1 MADAQK
7 TIELIFQGVDKT
19 GAATAAAVKNLE
31 SFGGS
36 LKGATQPVADFTV
49 AALKVEAGVLA
60 VGAAFTTFA
69 VKSAADFDAAFRQIT
84 TLFDATDEDL
94 AKFKDSILE
103 YASGSSASLEEI
115 TNSLSAAIGS
125 GVEYSKSLDLIAT
138 AEKLSVATRADLK
151 GTTEVL
157 VSALNAYKLS
167 TSEAGSVSD
176 KLFQIIKDGKIEMTD
191 LSASLANITAIAA
204 PAGVSL
210 DEIGAGIAALTAAG
224 VQPST
229 AIDAL
234 RSALSNIIK
243 PSEQA
248 KKLANELG
256 IEFDANALKS
266 KGLAGVLD
274 DVQKATGGSAD
285 KMTVLF
291 GDVQGL
297 AAVMT
302 LTGSQA
308 DAFAG
313 SLGSMGKAAGAV
325 DAAFAKMNGSVE
337 QSSAKA
343 VNALKVLLV
352 EIGTPLLDEFGG
364 IATAIAKV
372 FAAVADSVKDGA
384 LSGLVEYIESLAGEI
399 QKAFEQIATN
409 LPAALAKADLS
420 GFTKGL
426 DAVVGSVKGLFDGF
440 DLGSAD
446 GLARAI
452 ETLGA
457 AFLGLSKYAAGVIES
472 FEPMFDLLV
481 KVGQGAASVDAD
493 FFEFAGNLGGAVTQ
507 INLLAGTLN
516 GLLPSFEALLTLLI
530 AKQGIG
536 LVGSLA
542 GLATGA
548 AGAGAGLVGMAT
560 EAGRVVGT
568 IKSLVE
574 GTSVLTMSLAGTAGL
589 AAAALAA
596 GYAFGTALN
605 DPINKRVS
613 TLTGSETTLGGW
625 IYDLVNAGE
634 DAEEVGVTVD
644 GLRVS
649 LEDLNKG
656 VESGAYVWDDVTQSW
671 TNAQKAS
678 AGLADGLDGVAGAVR
693 KVSKDGITEYVDAMG
708 NVVKYTEDSAGALQ
722 RWNDAVLAAGGVL
735 DESTS
740 GAQSFADANRAV
752 FDTTTAI
759 VPIIDEATGK
769 VVGYEQNLLAT
780 GKALDTVGK
789 STDGIKKSAEELA
802 KAEEA
807 AQKLKLELEKIASNE
822 RIKTLEFKAQIDV
835 ARIQADAKKVVAAFD
850 SINSGIQS
858 TGETLS
864 SLWDSLGSGDLSF
877 SQMFALQRELD
888 KESQRRDQEFR
899 LQEDLTRK
907 QIEMMDAQI
916 NALNN
921 GDGMIKVTGDGLQ
934 PHLEAFM
941 WEILKAIQ
949 VRVNADGLKMLLG
962 T

>member
-60 VGAAFTTFA
+60 VGAAFATFA

-157 VSALNAYKLS
+157 VSTLNAYGLS

-191 LSASLANITAIAA
+191 LSASLANITPIAA
-204 PAGVSL
+204 TAGVSL
-210 DEIGAGIAALTAAG
+210 DEIGAGIATLTAAG

-234 RSALSNIIK
+234 RSALSNLIK

-285 KMTVLF
+285 KMAILF

-297 AAVMT
+297 SAVMT

-308 DAFAG
+308 DAFAD

-384 LSGLVEYIESLAGEI
+384 LSGLVEYIESLAAEI

-409 LPAALAKADLS
+409 LPAALEKADLS

-481 KVGQGAASVDAD
+481 EVGKGAAGVDSSVFAL
-493 FFEFAGNLGGAVTQ
+493 AGNIGGVVTQ
-507 INLLAGTLN
+507 ANLLAGGLTGLVPLFE
-516 GLLPSFEALLTLLI
+516 GLLSLLVV
-530 AKQGIG
+530 KQGVG
-536 LVGSLA
+536 LVGA
-542 GLATGA
+542 MGALATGS
-548 AGAGAGLVGMAT
+548 GALATALGSAGLV
-560 EAGRVVGT
+560 
-568 IKSLVE
+568 
-574 GTSVLTMSLAGTAGL
+574 
-589 AAAALAA
+589 AAAGAA
-596 GYAFGTALN
+596 GYAVGTVLN
-605 DPINKRVS
+605 DGINKVVS
-613 TLTGSETTLGGW
+613 SVSGSETTLGAW
-625 IYDLVNAGE
+625 LADLVNSAD
-634 DAEEVGVTVD
+634 DAKGFAVTVD
-644 GLRVS
+644 GLRIS
-649 LEDLNKG
+649 IEDLNQG
-656 VESGAYVWDDVTQSW
+656 VESGKYVWDDVTGAW
-671 TNAQKAS
+671 TS
-678 AGLADGLDGVAGAVR
+678 AVKQADVLAEGLDGVAGAVR

-722 RWNDAVLAAGGVL
+722 RWNDAVLASGGVL

-789 STDGIKKSAEELA
+789 NTSGIKKSAEELA

-835 ARIQADAKKVVAAFD
+835 ARIQADAQKVVAAFD
-850 SINSGIQS
+850 SINTGIES

-921 GDGMIKVTGDGLQ
+921 GDGMIKITGDGLQ

>member
-36 LKGATQPVADFTV
+36 LKGATQPVADFTA

-84 TLFDATDEDL
+84 TLFDATDDDL

-157 VSALNAYKLS
+157 VSTLNAYGLS
-167 TSEAGSVSD
+167 TSAAGEVSD

-191 LSASLANITAIAA
+191 LSASLANITPIAA
-204 PAGVSL
+204 TAGVSL
-210 DEIGAGIAALTAAG
+210 DEVGAGIATLTAAG
-224 VQPST
+224 MQPST

-234 RSALSNIIK
+234 RSALSNMIK

-266 KGLAGVLD
+266 KGLAGALD

-285 KMTVLF
+285 KMAILF

-297 AAVMT
+297 SAVMT

-343 VNALKVLLV
+343 VNALKALLV
-352 EIGTPLLDEFGG
+352 EIGTPLLDELGG

-409 LPAALAKADLS
+409 LPVALAKADLS

-446 GLARAI
+446 GLAREI

-472 FEPMFDLLV
+472 FEPMLDLLV
-481 KVGQGAASVDAD
+481 EVGKGAAGVDSSVFAL
-493 FFEFAGNLGGAVTQ
+493 AGNIGGVVTQ
-507 INLLAGTLN
+507 ANLLAGGLTGLVPLFE
-516 GLLPSFEALLTLLI
+516 GLLALLVV
-530 AKQGIG
+530 KQGVG
-536 LVGSLA
+536 LVGA
-542 GLATGA
+542 MGALATGS
-548 AGAGAGLVGMAT
+548 GALATALGSAGLV
-560 EAGRVVGT
+560 
-568 IKSLVE
+568 
-574 GTSVLTMSLAGTAGL
+574 
-589 AAAALAA
+589 AAAGAA
-596 GYAFGTALN
+596 GYAVGTVLN
-605 DPINKRVS
+605 DGITKVVS
-613 TLTGSETTLGGW
+613 SVSESETTLGAW
-625 IYDLVNAGE
+625 IYDLVNSAD
-634 DAEEVGVTVD
+634 DAKGFAVTVD
-644 GLRVS
+644 GLRIS
-649 LEDLNKG
+649 IEDLNQG
-656 VESGAYVWDDVTQSW
+656 VESGKYVWDDVTGAW
-671 TNAQKAS
+671 TS
-678 AGLADGLDGVAGAVR
+678 AVKQADVLAEGLDGVAGAVR

-708 NVVKYTEDSAGALQ
+708 NVVKYTEDSAGALK

-835 ARIQADAKKVVAAFD
+835 ARIQADAQKVVAAFD
-850 SINSGIQS
+850 SINAGIQS
-858 TGETLS
+858 TGETMS
-864 SLWDSLGSGDLSF
+864 SMWDTLGSGDLSF
-877 SQMFALQRELD
+877 SQTFALQRELD

-921 GDGMIKVTGDGLQ
+921 GDGMIKISGDGLQ

>member
-1 MADAQK
+1 M
-7 TIELIFQGVDKT
+7 
-19 GAATAAAVKNLE
+19 
-31 SFGGS
+31 
-36 LKGATQPVADFTV
+36 
-49 AALKVEAGVLA
+49 
-60 VGAAFTTFA
+60 
-69 VKSAADFDAAFRQIT
+69 
-84 TLFDATDEDL
+84 
-94 AKFKDSILE
+94 
-103 YASGSSASLEEI
+103 
-115 TNSLSAAIGS
+115 
-125 GVEYSKSLDLIAT
+125 
-138 AEKLSVATRADLK
+138 
-151 GTTEVL
+151 
-157 VSALNAYKLS
+157 
-167 TSEAGSVSD
+167 
-176 KLFQIIKDGKIEMTD
+176 
-191 LSASLANITAIAA
+191 
-204 PAGVSL
+204 L
-210 DEIGAGIAALTAAG
+210 DEL
-224 VQPST
+224 
-229 AIDAL
+229 
-234 RSALSNIIK
+234 
-243 PSEQA
+243 
-248 KKLANELG
+248 
-256 IEFDANALKS
+256 
-266 KGLAGVLD
+266 
-274 DVQKATGGSAD
+274 
-285 KMTVLF
+285 
-291 GDVQGL
+291 
-297 AAVMT
+297 
-302 LTGSQA
+302 
-308 DAFAG
+308 
-313 SLGSMGKAAGAV
+313 
-325 DAAFAKMNGSVE
+325 
-337 QSSAKA
+337 
-343 VNALKVLLV
+343 
-352 EIGTPLLDEFGG
+352 GG

-440 DLGSAD
+440 DLGRAD
-446 GLARAI
+446 GLAREI

-472 FEPMFDLLV
+472 FEPMLDLLV
-481 KVGQGAASVDAD
+481 EVGKGAAGVDSSVFAL
-493 FFEFAGNLGGAVTQ
+493 AGNIGGVVTQ
-507 INLLAGTLN
+507 ANLLAGGLTGLVPLFE
-516 GLLPSFEALLTLLI
+516 GLLALLVV
-530 AKQGIG
+530 KQGVG
-536 LVGSLA
+536 LVGA
-542 GLATGA
+542 MGALATGS
-548 AGAGAGLVGMAT
+548 GALATALGSAGLV
-560 EAGRVVGT
+560 
-568 IKSLVE
+568 
-574 GTSVLTMSLAGTAGL
+574 
-589 AAAALAA
+589 AAAGAA
-596 GYAFGTALN
+596 GYAVGTVLN
-605 DPINKRVS
+605 DGINKVVS
-613 TLTGSETTLGGW
+613 SVSGSETTLGAW
-625 IYDLVNAGE
+625 IYDLVNSAD
-634 DAEEVGVTVD
+634 DAKGFAVTVD
-644 GLRVS
+644 GLRIS

-656 VESGAYVWDDVTQSW
+656 VESGKYVWDDVTGAW
-671 TNAQKAS
+671 TS
-678 AGLADGLDGVAGAVR
+678 AVKQADVLAEGLDGVAGAVR

-740 GAQSFADANRAV
+740 GAQSFAEANRAV

-789 STDGIKKSAEELA
+789 NTSGIKKSAEELA

-807 AQKLKLELEKIASNE
+807 AQKLKLEMEKLASNE

-835 ARIQADAKKVVAAFD
+835 ARIQADAQKVVAAFD
-850 SINSGIQS
+850 SINAGIQS

-921 GDGMIKVTGDGLQ
+921 GDGMIKISGDGLQ

>member
-36 LKGATQPVADFTV
+36 LKGATQPVADFTA

-69 VKSAADFDAAFRQIT
+69 VKSAADFDAAFKQIT

-157 VSALNAYKLS
+157 VSTLNAYGLS

-191 LSASLANITAIAA
+191 LSASLANITPIAA
-204 PAGVSL
+204 TAGVSL
-210 DEIGAGIAALTAAG
+210 DEIGAGIATLTAAG

-285 KMTVLF
+285 KMAILF

-297 AAVMT
+297 SAVMT

-343 VNALKVLLV
+343 VNALKALLV

-399 QKAFEQIATN
+399 QEAFEQIATN

-452 ETLGA
+452 ETLGV

-481 KVGQGAASVDAD
+481 EVGKGAAGVDSSVFAL
-493 FFEFAGNLGGAVTQ
+493 AGNIGGVVTQ
-507 INLLAGTLN
+507 ANLLAGGLTGLVPLFE
-516 GLLPSFEALLTLLI
+516 GLLALLVV
-530 AKQGIG
+530 KQGVG
-536 LVGSLA
+536 LVGA
-542 GLATGA
+542 IGALATGS
-548 AGAGAGLVGMAT
+548 GALATALGSAGLV
-560 EAGRVVGT
+560 
-568 IKSLVE
+568 
-574 GTSVLTMSLAGTAGL
+574 
-589 AAAALAA
+589 AAAGAA
-596 GYAFGTALN
+596 GYAVGTVLN
-605 DPINKRVS
+605 DGINKVVS
-613 TLTGSETTLGGW
+613 SVSGSETTLGAW
-625 IYDLVNAGE
+625 LADLVNSAD
-634 DAEEVGVTVD
+634 DAKGFAVTVD
-644 GLRVS
+644 GLRIS

-656 VESGAYVWDDVTQSW
+656 VESGKYVWDDVTGAW
-671 TNAQKAS
+671 TS
-678 AGLADGLDGVAGAVR
+678 AVKQADVLAEGLDGVAGAVR

-722 RWNDAVLAAGGVL
+722 RWNEAVLAAGGVL

-740 GAQSFADANRAV
+740 GAQSFAEANRAV

-789 STDGIKKSAEELA
+789 STDGIKKSAEEIA

-807 AQKLKLELEKIASNE
+807 AQKLKLEMEKLASNE

-835 ARIQADAKKVVAAFD
+835 ARIQADAQKVVAAFD
-850 SINSGIQS
+850 SINAGIES

-921 GDGMIKVTGDGLQ
+921 GDGMIKITGDGLQ

>member
-36 LKGATQPVADFTV
+36 LKGATQPVADFTA

-69 VKSAADFDAAFRQIT
+69 VKSAADFDAAFKQIT

-157 VSALNAYKLS
+157 VSTLNAYGLS

-191 LSASLANITAIAA
+191 LSASLANITPIAA
-204 PAGVSL
+204 TAGVSL
-210 DEIGAGIAALTAAG
+210 DEIGAGIATLTAAG

-285 KMTVLF
+285 KMAILF

-297 AAVMT
+297 SAVMT

-308 DAFAG
+308 EAFAG

-343 VNALKVLLV
+343 VNALKALLV

-399 QKAFEQIATN
+399 QEAFEQIATN

-452 ETLGA
+452 ETLGV

-481 KVGQGAASVDAD
+481 EVGDGAAGVDSSVFAL
-493 FFEFAGNLGGAVTQ
+493 AGNIGGVVTQ
-507 INLLAGTLN
+507 ANLLAGGLTGLVPLFE
-516 GLLPSFEALLTLLI
+516 GLLALLVV
-530 AKQGIG
+530 KQGVG
-536 LVGSLA
+536 LVGA
-542 GLATGA
+542 MGALATGS
-548 AGAGAGLVGMAT
+548 GALATALGSAGLV
-560 EAGRVVGT
+560 
-568 IKSLVE
+568 
-574 GTSVLTMSLAGTAGL
+574 
-589 AAAALAA
+589 AAAGAA
-596 GYAFGTALN
+596 GYAVGTVLN
-605 DPINKRVS
+605 DGINKVVS
-613 TLTGSETTLGGW
+613 SVSGSETTLGAW
-625 IYDLVNAGE
+625 LADLVNSAD
-634 DAEEVGVTVD
+634 DAKGFAVTVD
-644 GLRVS
+644 GLRIS

-656 VESGAYVWDDVTQSW
+656 VESGKYVWDDVTGAW
-671 TNAQKAS
+671 TS
-678 AGLADGLDGVAGAVR
+678 AGKQADVLAEGLDGVAGAVR

-740 GAQSFADANRAV
+740 GAQSFAEANRAV

-789 STDGIKKSAEELA
+789 STDGIKKSAEEIA

-835 ARIQADAKKVVAAFD
+835 ARIQADAQKVVAAFD
-850 SINSGIQS
+850 SINAGIQS

-921 GDGMIKVTGDGLQ
+921 GDGMIKISGDGLQ

>member
-36 LKGATQPVADFTV
+36 LKGATQPVADFTA

-60 VGAAFTTFA
+60 VGAAFTAFA
-69 VKSAADFDAAFRQIT
+69 VKSATDFDAAFRQIT

-94 AKFKDSILE
+94 AKFKDNILE

-157 VSALNAYKLS
+157 VSTLNAYGLS
-167 TSEAGSVSD
+167 TSAAGEVSD

-191 LSASLANITAIAA
+191 LSASLANITPIAA
-204 PAGVSL
+204 TAGVSL
-210 DEIGAGIAALTAAG
+210 DEIGAGIATLTAAG

-234 RSALSNIIK
+234 RSALSNMIK

-285 KMTVLF
+285 KMAVLF

-297 AAVMT
+297 SAVMT

-343 VNALKVLLV
+343 VTALKVLLV

-384 LSGLVEYIESLAGEI
+384 LSGLVEYIEGLAGEI

-481 KVGQGAASVDAD
+481 EVGKGAAGVDSSVFAL
-493 FFEFAGNLGGAVTQ
+493 AGNIGGVVTQ
-507 INLLAGTLN
+507 ANLLAGGLTGLVPLFE
-516 GLLPSFEALLTLLI
+516 GLLALLVV
-530 AKQGIG
+530 KQGVG
-536 LVGSLA
+536 LVGA
-542 GLATGA
+542 MGALATGS
-548 AGAGAGLVGMAT
+548 GALATALGSAGLV
-560 EAGRVVGT
+560 
-568 IKSLVE
+568 
-574 GTSVLTMSLAGTAGL
+574 
-589 AAAALAA
+589 AAAGAA
-596 GYAFGTALN
+596 GYAVGTVLN
-605 DPINKRVS
+605 DGINKVVS
-613 TLTGSETTLGGW
+613 SVSGSETTLGAW
-625 IYDLVNAGE
+625 IYDLVNSAD
-634 DAEEVGVTVD
+634 DAKGFAVTVD
-644 GLRVS
+644 GLRIS
-649 LEDLNKG
+649 IEDLNQG
-656 VESGAYVWDDVTQSW
+656 VESGKYVWDDVTGAW
-671 TNAQKAS
+671 TS
-678 AGLADGLDGVAGAVR
+678 AVKQADVLAEGLDGVAGAVR

-722 RWNDAVLAAGGVL
+722 RWNEAVLASGGVL
-735 DESTS
+735 DEPTS
-740 GAQSFADANRAV
+740 GAKSFADANRAV

-807 AQKLKLELEKIASNE
+807 AQKLKLEMEKLASNE

-835 ARIQADAKKVVAAFD
+835 ARIQADAQKVVAAFG
-850 SINSGIQS
+850 SINTGIQS

-921 GDGMIKVTGDGLQ
+921 GDGMIKITGDGLQ

>member
-36 LKGATQPVADFTV
+36 LKGATQPVADFTA

-157 VSALNAYKLS
+157 VSTLNAYGLS
-167 TSEAGSVSD
+167 TSAAGEVSD

-191 LSASLANITAIAA
+191 LSASLANITPIAA
-204 PAGVSL
+204 TAGVSL
-210 DEIGAGIAALTAAG
+210 DEIGAGIATLTAAG

-234 RSALSNIIK
+234 RSALSNMIK

-285 KMTVLF
+285 KMAVLF

-297 AAVMT
+297 SAVMT

-481 KVGQGAASVDAD
+481 EVGKGAAGVDSSVFAL
-493 FFEFAGNLGGAVTQ
+493 AGNIGGVVTQ
-507 INLLAGTLN
+507 ANLLAGGLTGLVPLFE
-516 GLLPSFEALLTLLI
+516 GLLALLVG
-530 AKQGIG
+530 KQGVG
-536 LVGSLA
+536 LVGA
-542 GLATGA
+542 MGALATGS
-548 AGAGAGLVGMAT
+548 GALATALGSAGLV
-560 EAGRVVGT
+560 
-568 IKSLVE
+568 
-574 GTSVLTMSLAGTAGL
+574 
-589 AAAALAA
+589 AAAGAA
-596 GYAFGTALN
+596 GYAVGTVLN
-605 DPINKRVS
+605 DGINKVVS
-613 TLTGSETTLGGW
+613 SVSGSETTLGAW
-625 IYDLVNAGE
+625 IYDLVNSAD
-634 DAEEVGVTVD
+634 DAKGFAVTVD
-644 GLRVS
+644 GLRIS
-649 LEDLNKG
+649 IEDLNQG
-656 VESGAYVWDDVTQSW
+656 VESGKYVWDDVTGAW
-671 TNAQKAS
+671 TS
-678 AGLADGLDGVAGAVR
+678 AVKQADVLAEGLDGVAGAVR

-740 GAQSFADANRAV
+740 GAQSFAEANRAV

-789 STDGIKKSAEELA
+789 NTSGIKKSAEELA

-807 AQKLKLELEKIASNE
+807 AQKLKLEMEKLASNE

-835 ARIQADAKKVVAAFD
+835 ARIQADAQKVVAAFD
-850 SINSGIQS
+850 SINAGIQS

-864 SLWDSLGSGDLSF
+864 SMWDTLGSGDLSF
-877 SQMFALQRELD
+877 SQMWHLEDELQ
-888 KESQRRDQEFR
+888 KESQRRDQAFK
-899 LQEDLTRK
+899 LQADLTRK

-921 GDGMIKVTGDGLQ
+921 GDGMIKITGDGLQ

>member
-19 GAATAAAVKNLE
+19 GAATSAAVKNLE

-36 LKGATQPVADFTV
+36 LKGATHPVADFTV

-69 VKSAADFDAAFRQIT
+69 VKSAADFDAAFKQIT

-157 VSALNAYKLS
+157 VSTLNAYGLS

-191 LSASLANITAIAA
+191 LSASLANITPIAA
-204 PAGVSL
+204 TAGVSL
-210 DEIGAGIAALTAAG
+210 DEIGAGIATLTAAG
-224 VQPST
+224 VQPSS

-285 KMTVLF
+285 KMAILF

-297 AAVMT
+297 SAVMT

-384 LSGLVEYIESLAGEI
+384 LSGLVEYIEGLAGEI

-481 KVGQGAASVDAD
+481 EVGKGAAGVDSSVFAL
-493 FFEFAGNLGGAVTQ
+493 AGNIGGVVTQ
-507 INLLAGTLN
+507 ANLLAGGLTGLVPLFE
-516 GLLPSFEALLTLLI
+516 GLLALLVV
-530 AKQGIG
+530 KQGVG
-536 LVGSLA
+536 LVGA
-542 GLATGA
+542 MGALATGS
-548 AGAGAGLVGMAT
+548 GALATALGSAGLV
-560 EAGRVVGT
+560 
-568 IKSLVE
+568 
-574 GTSVLTMSLAGTAGL
+574 
-589 AAAALAA
+589 AAAGAA
-596 GYAFGTALN
+596 GYAVGTVLN
-605 DPINKRVS
+605 DGINKVVS
-613 TLTGSETTLGGW
+613 SVSGSETTLGAW
-625 IYDLVNAGE
+625 LADLVNSAD
-634 DAEEVGVTVD
+634 DAKGFAVTVD
-644 GLRVS
+644 GLRIS

-656 VESGAYVWDDVTQSW
+656 VESGKYVWDDVTGAW
-671 TNAQKAS
+671 TS
-678 AGLADGLDGVAGAVR
+678 AVKQADVLAEGLDGVAGAVR

-722 RWNDAVLAAGGVL
+722 RWNEAVLASGGVL

-740 GAQSFADANRAV
+740 GAQSFAEANRAV

-789 STDGIKKSAEELA
+789 NTSGIKKSAEELA

-835 ARIQADAKKVVAAFD
+835 ARIQADAQKVVAAFD
-850 SINSGIQS
+850 SINTGIES

-864 SLWDSLGSGDLSF
+864 SLWDSLGSGKLDR
-877 SQMFALQRELD
+877 LQQLNLESELD
-888 KESQRRDQEFR
+888 KESKRRDEALE
-899 LQEDLTRK
+899 LQKDLTK
-907 QIEMMDAQI
+907 AQI
-916 NALNN
+916 GMMEAQTDAINK
-921 GDGMIKVTGDGLQ
+921 GDGLIKISGDGLQ

-941 WEILKAIQ
+941 WEILKSIQ

>member
-36 LKGATQPVADFTV
+36 LKGATQPVADFTA

-69 VKSAADFDAAFRQIT
+69 VKSAADFDAAFKQIT
-84 TLFDATDEDL
+84 TLFDATEEDL
-94 AKFKDSILE
+94 TKFKDSILE

-157 VSALNAYKLS
+157 VSTLNAYGLS

-191 LSASLANITAIAA
+191 LSASLANITPIAA
-204 PAGVSL
+204 TAGVSL
-210 DEIGAGIAALTAAG
+210 DEIGAGIATLTAAG

-285 KMTVLF
+285 KMAVLF

-297 AAVMT
+297 SAVMT

-308 DAFAG
+308 DAFAD
-313 SLGSMGKAAGAV
+313 SLGSMGKAAGSV

-384 LSGLVEYIESLAGEI
+384 LSGLVEYIEGLANEI
-399 QKAFEQIATN
+399 QEAFEQIATN

-481 KVGQGAASVDAD
+481 EVGKGAAGVDSSVFAL
-493 FFEFAGNLGGAVTQ
+493 AGNIGGVVTQ
-507 INLLAGTLN
+507 ANLLAGGLTGLVPMFE
-516 GLLPSFEALLTLLI
+516 GLLALLVV
-530 AKQGIG
+530 KQGVG
-536 LVGSLA
+536 LVGA
-542 GLATGA
+542 MGALATGS
-548 AGAGAGLVGMAT
+548 GALATALGSAGLV
-560 EAGRVVGT
+560 
-568 IKSLVE
+568 
-574 GTSVLTMSLAGTAGL
+574 
-589 AAAALAA
+589 AAAGAA
-596 GYAFGTALN
+596 GYAVGTVLN
-605 DPINKRVS
+605 DGINKVVS
-613 TLTGSETTLGGW
+613 SVSGSETTLGAW
-625 IYDLVNAGE
+625 IYDLVNSAD
-634 DAEEVGVTVD
+634 DAKGFAVTVD
-644 GLRVS
+644 GLRIS
-649 LEDLNKG
+649 IEDLNQG
-656 VESGAYVWDDVTQSW
+656 VESGKYVWDDVTGAW
-671 TNAQKAS
+671 TS
-678 AGLADGLDGVAGAVR
+678 AVKQADVLAEGLDGVAGAVR

-740 GAQSFADANRAV
+740 GAQSFAEANRAV

-789 STDGIKKSAEELA
+789 NTDGIKKSAEELA

-807 AQKLKLELEKIASNE
+807 AARMRLELEKLASNE
-822 RIKTLEFKAQIDV
+822 RIALIEANVQINVAQIE
-835 ARIQADAKKVVAAFD
+835 ADAKKTIAAFE
-850 SINSGIQS
+850 SISNTIDS
-858 TGETLS
+858 TGTTLGT
-864 SLWDSLGSGDLSF
+864 LFGLMGNDNLSF
-877 SQMFALQRELD
+877 RQIFALEAEAD
-888 KESQRRDQEFR
+888 KESKRRDEALK
-899 LQEDLTRK
+899 LQKDLTDA
-907 QIEMMDAQI
+907 QIRMMDAQVD
-916 NALNN
+916 ALQN
-921 GDGMIKVTGDGLQ
+921 GDGLIKVDGAGLQ

-941 WEILKAIQ
+941 WEILKSIQ

>member
-60 VGAAFTTFA
+60 VGAAFATFA

-157 VSALNAYKLS
+157 VSTLNAYGLS
-167 TSEAGSVSD
+167 TSAAGEVSD

-191 LSASLANITAIAA
+191 LSASLANITPIAA
-204 PAGVSL
+204 TAGVSL
-210 DEIGAGIAALTAAG
+210 DEIGAGIATLTAAG

-234 RSALSNIIK
+234 RSALSNLIK

-285 KMTVLF
+285 KMAILF

-297 AAVMT
+297 SAVMT

-313 SLGSMGKAAGAV
+313 SLASMGKAAGSV
-325 DAAFAKMNGSVE
+325 EEAFAKMNGSLE
-337 QSSAKA
+337 QSSKKA

-352 EIGTPLLDEFGG
+352 EIGTPLLDEFDG
-364 IATAIAKV
+364 IAKAIAKV
-372 FAAVADSVKDGA
+372 FTAVAGSVKDGE
-384 LSGLVEYIESLAGEI
+384 LSGLVKYIEGLADEI

-409 LPAALAKADLS
+409 LPAALEKADLS

-440 DLGSAD
+440 DLSSLD

-481 KVGQGAASVDAD
+481 EVGKGAAGVDSSVFAL
-493 FFEFAGNLGGAVTQ
+493 AGNIGGVVTQ
-507 INLLAGTLN
+507 ANLLAGGLTGLVPLFE
-516 GLLPSFEALLTLLI
+516 GLLALLVV
-530 AKQGIG
+530 KQGVG
-536 LVGSLA
+536 LVGAMGALTTGSGA
-542 GLATGA
+542 LATALGS
-548 AGAGAGLVGMAT
+548 AGLV
-560 EAGRVVGT
+560 
-568 IKSLVE
+568 
-574 GTSVLTMSLAGTAGL
+574 
-589 AAAALAA
+589 AAAGAA
-596 GYAFGTALN
+596 GYAVGTVLN
-605 DPINKRVS
+605 DGIDKVVS
-613 TLTGSETTLGGW
+613 SVSGSETTLGAW
-625 IYDLVNAGE
+625 IYDLVNSAD
-634 DAEEVGVTVD
+634 DAEGFAVTVD
-644 GLRVS
+644 GLRIS
-649 LEDLNKG
+649 IEDLNQG
-656 VESGAYVWDDVTQSW
+656 VESGKYVWDDVTGAW
-671 TNAQKAS
+671 TS
-678 AGLADGLDGVAGAVR
+678 AVKQADVLAEGLDGVAGAVR

-735 DESTS
+735 DEPTS
-740 GAQSFADANRAV
+740 GARSFAEANRAV

-807 AQKLKLELEKIASNE
+807 AQKLKLEMEKLASNE

-835 ARIQADAKKVVAAFD
+835 ARIQADAQKVVAAFD
-850 SINSGIQS
+850 SINTGIES

-864 SLWDSLGSGDLSF
+864 SLWDSLGSGKLDRLQQLSLE
-877 SQMFALQRELD
+877 SELD
-888 KESQRRDQEFR
+888 KESKRRDEAFE
-899 LQEDLTRK
+899 LQKDLTK
-907 QIEMMDAQI
+907 AQIEMMEAQTDAI
-916 NALNN
+916 NN
-921 GDGMIKVTGDGLQ
+921 GDGLIKISGDGLQ

-949 VRVNADGLKMLLG
+949 VRVNQDGLKMLLG